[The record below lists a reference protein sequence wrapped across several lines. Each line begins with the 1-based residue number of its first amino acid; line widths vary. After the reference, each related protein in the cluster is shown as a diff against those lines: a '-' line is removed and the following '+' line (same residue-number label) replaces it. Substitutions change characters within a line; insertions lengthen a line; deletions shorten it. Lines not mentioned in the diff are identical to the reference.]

1 MICEKHNAPAVF
13 YSEPLDCYMCFRCL
27 ASTGK
32 LLYIDKSY
40 KEEVEDF
47 ERIRDLTAQAVKQNL

>member
-13 YSEPLDCYMCFRCL
+13 YSEPLDCYMCFKCL

-40 KEEVEDF
+40 KQEVEDF
-47 ERIRDLTAQAVKQNL
+47 ERIRDLTA